1 MNPEKVRG
9 NLKPSAAP
17 MGPHAPLSLAVSIH
31 ADKVPE
37 DMQYNGKL
45 LLWVSS
51 HLDLEVL

>member
-1 MNPEKVRG
+1 
-9 NLKPSAAP
+9 
-17 MGPHAPLSLAVSIH
+17 MGPCAPLLLTVSIH